1 MFCSKQ
7 PLARLFNVIQKASLK
22 GCHEKVQ
29 RKDLRS
35 IPKFQKRSF
44 PWGWMFNSSVI
55 VFHSKKRDGE
65 PNGLGNLRQSAPTK
79 EARSQKLLE
88 RCHMVTCK
96 SKSATKKMLITMW
109 HFNRGIYCIYCHNF
123 GFLLGNKYFA
133 IKYKGKGIQ
142 RPGLNL
148 RIIFFSFWQT
158 RSWHTFFDALAR
170 HQSTATV
177 TADQSQLSVG
187 RRWGNWKYRED
198 KICLLCVKVSLGMYV
213 LA

>member
-35 IPKFQKRSF
+35 ILKFQKRSF
-44 PWGWMFNSSVI
+44 PWGWMFNCSVI

-123 GFLLGNKYFA
+123 GLLLGNKYFA

-142 RPGLNL
+142 RPDLNL
-148 RIIFFSFWQT
+148 RIIFFLFDKPGHGTPSLTLWPGIRALPLWRLTKASSLWVEDEEIENTEKTKYVSFGS
-158 RSWHTFFDALAR
+158 RS
-170 HQSTATV
+170 V
-177 TADQSQLSVG
+177 
-187 RRWGNWKYRED
+187 
-198 KICLLCVKVSLGMYV
+198 
-213 LA
+213 